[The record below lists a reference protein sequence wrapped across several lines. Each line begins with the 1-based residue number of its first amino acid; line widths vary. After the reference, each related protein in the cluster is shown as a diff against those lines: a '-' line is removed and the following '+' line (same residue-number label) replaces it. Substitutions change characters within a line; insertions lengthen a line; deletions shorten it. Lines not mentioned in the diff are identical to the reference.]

1 MPATHT
7 CVGEI
12 LQNVIFP
19 SHRLRCCCWCL
30 EICWHVKIV
39 RIFDRGHSLARLHPW
54 GRWGVLQLE
63 EEPWEGLG
71 GQGRGREGGASV
83 ITNTPWYFLLW
94 SFHFLTLIDIGAISW
109 YFQHLT
115 NLLVVESHSDSCTSS
130 LFRER
135 KLRRISMNREEGGGR
150 REVID

>member
-1 MPATHT
+1 MQATPP

-12 LQNVIFP
+12 LRNVISP

-39 RIFDRGHSLARLHPW
+39 RVFDRGHSLARLHPW

-63 EEPWEGLG
+63 EEQDAVG
-71 GQGRGREGGASV
+71 GIGWPREGGASV

-135 KLRRISMNREEGGGR
+135 KLRRISMNWEEGGG
-150 REVID
+150 ELID